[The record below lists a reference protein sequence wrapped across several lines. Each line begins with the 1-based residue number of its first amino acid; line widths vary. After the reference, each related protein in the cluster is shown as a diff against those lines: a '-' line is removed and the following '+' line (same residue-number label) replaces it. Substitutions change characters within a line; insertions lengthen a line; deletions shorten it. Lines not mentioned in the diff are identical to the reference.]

1 MKKFLTT
8 IFVILLVAVIAIFG
22 YGYLSNGK
30 QASPETLDIVEKVKD
45 VPLTTTDGS
54 EMSIDDIISTD
65 SDGKLQVDTQALQNI
80 SSDSLQAVRTDILQG
95 LGIHLQF
102 TIRIRAD
109 DVINRHLRP
118 ICGGQWYIFD
128 FFHNIQCFW

>member
-65 SDGKLQVDTQALQNI
+65 SEGKLQVDTQALQNI
-80 SSDSLQAVRTDILQG
+80 SSDSLQAVANQLSEE
-95 LGIHLQF
+95 
-102 TIRIRAD
+102 
-109 DVINRHLRP
+109 DVDNLKKEVLSNP
-118 ICGGQWYIFD
+118 ELMTELWQYIK
-128 FFHNIQCFW
+128 